1 MANKIGR
8 FEILSEITHSEIGAV
23 YKASDPES
31 GQTIALK
38 TIRLQMLDEQAD
50 VLVDHILQ
58 EAAGTKPLSSHNIAQ
73 LFGVEV
79 IDGQCCASEEYV
91 QGNSIATMLARNEG
105 FSIWD
110 LQDIVRQ
117 TCQGLDHAHSHNV
130 VHYSLEPAKI
140 MVTWDGTVKV
150 LSFGVSCMGAFT
162 CQAAGKAPDVLHYV
176 SPEQLRGDPVDA
188 RSNIFSLGAILYEM
202 ATESKA
208 FPGDDADQVRQAIVE
223 ATPAAPIEVNR
234 KIHPVLSEVIM
245 KALSKAPEERYQ
257 SGQELVN
264 DLERCKESTTKPV
277 AKKSAQPPHGLNAPQ
292 ATKATAAPA
301 ASAPP
306 QKTAKPASDQAP
318 APAASAE
325 TMVRPALG
333 ESAPGSSSFPAGSQT
348 NSPARAAAAA
358 AGWES
363 ASAVSTVEPA
373 KAPKATSGPAKAS
386 AQTTFQERSSA
397 VTDAVEPPAETPAFR
412 VDPSMA
418 EAAKNAARG
427 PSFSEMTELPPLKE
441 IYTPPPPPP
450 VEPEFDPEPPAS
462 LSRTQREKSEKP
474 KVQPREVARKAVTE
488 IKKTPP
494 KLFLYSIAVAVAIIL
509 LVVGLIAYRIHSEN
523 SADEGPAEAP
533 AAAAPA
539 EASPKPGW
547 NPAQPPAQ
555 APVHAQPEQIAAGR
569 EAPPVSVTP
578 KYNRNNNKKKTKSL
592 AFAPAVIPGQMT
604 INSTPEGAEVHIDG
618 RTDPSWITP
627 FNLPGLAPG
636 QHSVTVARAGYAPET
651 RTIDVASGSKSFLVI
666 QLAQLTAAAA
676 ITSQPAGAEIFVD
689 GKDTGRVTPAQISVD
704 KAGPHTFVVKKQGYL
719 EETSSASLQAG
730 QIFHFAP
737 SLKALG
743 SADDIKLG
751 GKFKKLFGGG
761 ETAGMGAV
769 SVKTQ
774 PKGAQVAVNNRI
786 LDKFSPVDFFLNP
799 GTYVIDVTLSGY
811 KPVHRVVEVQKGSKV
826 AVDENLERE

>member
-23 YKASDPES
+23 YKAADPES

-79 IDGQCCASEEYV
+79 IDGQCCAAEEYV
-91 QGNSIATMLARNEG
+91 QGNSIATMLARKEG

-176 SPEQLRGDPVDA
+176 SPEQLRGDPVDG

-208 FPGDDADQVRQAIVE
+208 FAGDDADQVRQGIVE

-245 KALSKAPEERYQ
+245 KALSKAPEDRYQ

-264 DLERCKESTTKPV
+264 DLERCKENTTKAE
-277 AKKSAQPPHGLNAPQ
+277 AKKSAQPAKGLNTPQ
-292 ATKATAAPA
+292 APKAAAPVAPPPQKAAAAPSEHAPASA
-301 ASAPP
+301 ASA
-306 QKTAKPASDQAP
+306 QTIA
-318 APAASAE
+318 
-325 TMVRPALG
+325 RPALS
-333 ESAPGSSSFPAGSQT
+333 ERDSVSSASPSSLQKSAPAK
-348 NSPARAAAAA
+348 AAAAA

-373 KAPKATSGPAKAS
+373 KAPKAASDPAKAS
-386 AQTTFQERSSA
+386 AQTTFQERASA
-397 VTDAVEPPAETPAFR
+397 VADVEPATEAPAFR

-418 EAAKNAARG
+418 ESAKDTAKG

-450 VEPEFDPEPPAS
+450 PAEPEFDAEPPAS
-462 LSRTQREKSEKP
+462 LSQVHREKPEKP

-494 KLFLYSIAVAVAIIL
+494 KLFLYSIAGAVAIIL
-509 LVVGLIAYRIHSEN
+509 LVVGFIAYRIHSEN
-523 SADEGPAEAP
+523 SADESTAEPPTAAATPAEVTAKP
-533 AAAAPA
+533 A
-539 EASPKPGW
+539 W
-547 NPAQPPAQ
+547 NQAQPPVQ
-555 APVHAQPEQIAAGR
+555 APLHAQPEQISAGR

-578 KYNRNNNKKKTKSL
+578 KYNKNNKKKIKVQ
-592 AFAPAVIPGQMT
+592 AFAPAIVPGQMT
-604 INSTPEGAEVHIDG
+604 INSTPEGAEVHVDG
-618 RTDPSWITP
+618 RTDPSWVTP
-627 FNLPGLAPG
+627 FNLPGLTPG
-636 QHSVTVARAGYAPET
+636 QHSVTVARSGYASET
-651 RTIDVASGSKSFLVI
+651 RTIEVASGSKSFLVI

-676 ITSQPAGAEIFVD
+676 ITSQPAGAQIFLD
-689 GKDTGRVTPAQISVD
+689 GKDTGRVTPAQINVD
-704 KAGPHTFVVKKQGYL
+704 KPGPHTFVIKKQGYL

-737 SLKALG
+737 TLKALG

-761 ETAGMGAV
+761 DTAGMGAV
-769 SVKTQ
+769 NIKTQ

-799 GTYVIDVTLSGY
+799 GTYVIDITLSGY
-811 KPVHRVVEVQKGSKV
+811 KPVHRVIEVQKGGKV
-826 AVDENLERE
+826 AVDENLDRE

>member
-23 YKASDPES
+23 YKAADPES

-38 TIRLQMLDEQAD
+38 TIKLQMLDEQAN

-79 IDGQCCASEEYV
+79 IDDQCCAAEEYV

-162 CQAAGKAPDVLHYV
+162 CQASGKAPDVLHYV

-202 ATESKA
+202 ATETKA
-208 FPGDDADQVRQAIVE
+208 FAGDDADQVRQQIVE

-245 KALSKAPEERYQ
+245 KALSKAPEDRYQ

-264 DLERCKESTTKPV
+264 DLERCKESTTKV
-277 AKKSAQPPHGLNAPQ
+277 EAKKSGKPAQGLNAPP
-292 ATKATAAPA
+292 AAKAVPVAPSPQKPAAASEQKPLVASAQTIARPAVSEPA
-301 ASAPP
+301 ASS
-306 QKTAKPASDQAP
+306 PASFHKSAP
-318 APAASAE
+318 AK
-325 TMVRPALG
+325 
-333 ESAPGSSSFPAGSQT
+333 
-348 NSPARAAAAA
+348 AAAAA

-363 ASAVSTVEPA
+363 ASVVSVEPA
-373 KAPKATSGPAKAS
+373 QAPKAVSAPPKAS
-386 AQTTFQERSSA
+386 AQTTFQERASA
-397 VTDAVEPPAETPAFR
+397 VADVAEPATETPSFR

-418 EAAKNAARG
+418 ESAKNAVKG
-427 PSFSEMTELPPLKE
+427 PSFSEMTELPPMKE

-450 VEPEFDPEPPAS
+450 PAEPEFDGEPPAS
-462 LSRTQREKSEKP
+462 LSRVQPGKPEKP

-494 KLFLYSIAVAVAIIL
+494 KLFLYSIAGAVAIIL
-509 LVVGLIAYRIHSEN
+509 LVVGFIAYRIHSEN
-523 SADEGPAEAP
+523 SADDDSAQPVAVATPPVEP
-533 AAAAPA
+533 AAKPA
-539 EASPKPGW
+539 W
-547 NPAQPPAQ
+547 NAAQPPVQ
-555 APVHAQPEQIAAGR
+555 APAQVQPEQIAAGH

-578 KYNRNNNKKKTKSL
+578 KYNKNNRKKIKTQ
-592 AFAPAVIPGQMT
+592 AFAPAIIPGQMT
-604 INSTPEGAEVHIDG
+604 INTTPEGAEVHVDG
-618 RTDPSWITP
+618 RTDPSWVTP

-651 RTIDVASGSKSFLVI
+651 RSIDVASGSKSFLVI
-666 QLAQLTAAAA
+666 QLAQLTASAA
-676 ITSQPAGAEIFVD
+676 ITSQPPGAQIFID
-689 GKDTGRVTPAQISVD
+689 GKDTGKVTPSQINID
-704 KAGPHTFVVKKQGYL
+704 KPGPHSFVIKKQGYL
-719 EETSSASLQAG
+719 DETSSATMQAG
-730 QIFHFAP
+730 QIFHFAAT
-737 SLKALG
+737 LRALG
-743 SADDIKLG
+743 SVDDIKLG

-761 ETAGMGAV
+761 DTAGMGAV
-769 SVKTQ
+769 NIKTQ
-774 PKGAQVAVNNRI
+774 PKGAQVAVNSRI

-799 GTYVIDVTLSGY
+799 GTYVIDITLSGY
-811 KPVHRVVEVQKGSKV
+811 KPVHRVIEVQKGGKV
-826 AVDENLERE
+826 AVEESLERE

>member
-8 FEILSEITHSEIGAV
+8 FEVLSEITHSEIGAV
-23 YKASDPES
+23 YKAADPES

-38 TIRLQMLDEQAD
+38 TIKLQMLDEQAD
-50 VLVDHILQ
+50 VLVDHILR

-79 IDGQCCASEEYV
+79 IDDQCCAAEEYV

-162 CQAAGKAPDVLHYV
+162 CQASGKAPDVLHYV

-188 RSNIFSLGAILYEM
+188 CSNIFSLGAILYEM
-202 ATESKA
+202 ATETKA
-208 FPGDDADQVRQAIVE
+208 FAGDDADQVRQQIVE
-223 ATPAAPIEVNR
+223 ATPAAPIAVNR

-245 KALSKAPEERYQ
+245 KALSKAPEDRYQ

-264 DLERCKESTTKPV
+264 DLERCKESTTKAE
-277 AKKSAQPPHGLNAPQ
+277 AKKSAKPVQGLNVPA
-292 ATKATAAPA
+292 AAKAAPVA
-301 ASAPP
+301 APP
-306 QKTAKPASDQAP
+306 QKPAAAPEPASPVASAQTIARPAVSEAVASSPASPQRSAP
-318 APAASAE
+318 AK
-325 TMVRPALG
+325 
-333 ESAPGSSSFPAGSQT
+333 
-348 NSPARAAAAA
+348 AAAAA

-363 ASAVSTVEPA
+363 ASAVSVEPA
-373 KAPKATSGPAKAS
+373 PKAVSAPPKAS
-386 AQTTFQERSSA
+386 AQTTFQERASA
-397 VTDAVEPPAETPAFR
+397 VADVAEPATETPSFR
-412 VDPSMA
+412 ADPSMA
-418 EAAKNAARG
+418 EGAKNDVKG
-427 PSFSEMTELPPLKE
+427 PSFSEMTELPPMKE
-441 IYTPPPPPP
+441 IYTPPPSPPP
-450 VEPEFDPEPPAS
+450 IEVEFEGEPPAS
-462 LSRTQREKSEKP
+462 LSRVQPGKPEKP

-494 KLFLYSIAVAVAIIL
+494 KLFLYSIAGAVAIIL
-509 LVVGLIAYRIHSEN
+509 LVVGFIAYRIHAEN
-523 SADEGPAEAP
+523 SADDDSAQPVAVATPPAEP
-533 AAAAPA
+533 T
-539 EASPKPGW
+539 PKPAW
-547 NPAQPPAQ
+547 NVAQPPVQ
-555 APVHAQPEQIAAGR
+555 APAQVQPEQIAAGH

-578 KYNRNNNKKKTKSL
+578 KYNKYNKRKIKASV
-592 AFAPAVIPGQMT
+592 FAPAIIPGQMT
-604 INSTPEGAEVHIDG
+604 INTTPEGAEVHIDG
-618 RTDPSWITP
+618 RTDSSWVTP

-636 QHSVTVARAGYAPET
+636 QHSVTVSRAGYAPES

-676 ITSQPAGAEIFVD
+676 ITSQPVGAQIFID
-689 GKDTGRVTPAQISVD
+689 GKDTGRVTPSQINVD
-704 KAGPHTFVVKKQGYL
+704 KPGPHTFVIKKQGYL
-719 EETSSASLQAG
+719 DETSSATLQAG
-730 QIFHFAP
+730 QIFHFA
-737 SLKALG
+737 SILRALG
-743 SADDIKLG
+743 SVDDIKLG

-761 ETAGMGAV
+761 DTAGMGAV
-769 SVKTQ
+769 SIKTQ

-799 GTYVIDVTLSGY
+799 GTYVIDITLTGY
-811 KPVHRVVEVQKGSKV
+811 KPLHRVIEVQKGSKV
-826 AVDENLERE
+826 AVEESLERE

>member
-23 YKASDPES
+23 YKAADPES

-38 TIRLQMLDEQAD
+38 TIKLQMLDEQAD
-50 VLVDHILQ
+50 VLVDHILR

-79 IDGQCCASEEYV
+79 IDDQCCAAEEYV

-140 MVTWDGTVKV
+140 MVTWDGTVKL

-176 SPEQLRGDPVDA
+176 SPEQLRGDPVDG

-208 FPGDDADQVRQAIVE
+208 FGGDDADQVRQQIVE
-223 ATPAAPIEVNR
+223 ATPAAPVEVNR

-245 KALSKAPEERYQ
+245 KALSKAPEDRYQ

-264 DLERCKESTTKPV
+264 DLERCKESSTKAE
-277 AKKSAQPPHGLNAPQ
+277 AKKSAKPAQGLNAP
-292 ATKATAAPA
+292 KAAAPVA
-301 ASAPP
+301 APP
-306 QKTAKPASDQAP
+306 QKAAAAP
-318 APAASAE
+318 AEHAAAAASAQ
-325 TMVRPALG
+325 TMARPALS
-333 ESAPGSSSFPAGSQT
+333 ERDSASSASLSSAQKSAPAK
-348 NSPARAAAAA
+348 AAAAA

-363 ASAVSTVEPA
+363 ASAISTVEPA
-373 KAPKATSGPAKAS
+373 KAPQAAADPAKVS
-386 AQTTFQERSSA
+386 GQTTFQERASA
-397 VTDAVEPPAETPAFR
+397 VAEVEPATEAPAFR

-418 EAAKNAARG
+418 ESAKDAAKG

-450 VEPEFDPEPPAS
+450 PVEPEFDAEPPAS
-462 LSRTQREKSEKP
+462 LSQVHREKPEKP
-474 KVQPREVARKAVTE
+474 KVQPREVAHKAVTE

-494 KLFLYSIAVAVAIIL
+494 KLFLYSIAGAIAIIL
-509 LVVGLIAYRIHSEN
+509 LVVGFIAYRIHSEN
-523 SADEGPAEAP
+523 SADEGTAETP
-533 AAAAPA
+533 TAAAAPVA
-539 EASPKPGW
+539 AAPKPGW
-547 NPAQPPAQ
+547 NQAQPPVQ
-555 APVHAQPEQIAAGR
+555 APVHAQPEQISAGR
-569 EAPPVSVTP
+569 ETPPVSVTP
-578 KYNRNNNKKKTKSL
+578 RYNKNNKKKAKVQT
-592 AFAPAVIPGQMT
+592 FAPAIIPGQMT
-604 INSTPEGAEVHIDG
+604 INTTPEGAEVHVDG

-636 QHSVTVARAGYAPET
+636 QHSVTVARAGYSAET
-651 RTIDVASGSKSFLVI
+651 RTIEVASGSKSFLVI
-666 QLAQLTAAAA
+666 QLAQLTAGAA
-676 ITSQPAGAEIFVD
+676 ITSQPAGAQIFLD
-689 GKDTGRVTPAQISVD
+689 GKDTGRVTPAQINVD
-704 KAGPHTFVVKKQGYL
+704 KPGQHSFVIKKQGYL

-737 SLKALG
+737 TLKALG

-761 ETAGMGAV
+761 DTAGMGAV
-769 SVKTQ
+769 NVRTQ

-799 GTYVIDVTLSGY
+799 GTYVIDITLSGY
-811 KPVHRVVEVQKGSKV
+811 KPVHRVVEVQKGGKV

>member
-1 MANKIGR
+1 MANNIGR

-23 YKASDPES
+23 YKAADPES

-79 IDGQCCASEEYV
+79 IDGQCCAAEEYV
-91 QGNSIATMLARNEG
+91 QGNSIATMLARKEG

-176 SPEQLRGDPVDA
+176 SPEQLRGDPVDG

-208 FPGDDADQVRQAIVE
+208 FPGDDADQVRQGIVE
-223 ATPAAPIEVNR
+223 ATPAAPVEVNR

-245 KALSKAPEERYQ
+245 KALSKAAEDRYQ

-264 DLERCKESTTKPV
+264 DLERCKESTTKAV
-277 AKKSAQPPHGLNAPQ
+277 AKKSAQPPQGLNTPQ
-292 ATKATAAPA
+292 APKATVAPV

-306 QKTAKPASDQAP
+306 QKTAAASEHAP
-318 APAASAE
+318 TPAASAQ
-325 TMVRPALG
+325 TIARPALS
-333 ESAPGSSSFPAGSQT
+333 ERAPDNSSSPASPQKSAPAK
-348 NSPARAAAAA
+348 AAAAA

-373 KAPKATSGPAKAS
+373 KAPKAASGPAKAS
-386 AQTTFQERSSA
+386 AQTMFQERASA
-397 VTDAVEPPAETPAFR
+397 VADAVEPASEAPAFR

-418 EAAKNAARG
+418 ESEKNAARG
-427 PSFSEMTELPPLKE
+427 PSFSEMTELPPMKE

-450 VEPEFDPEPPAS
+450 PAEPEFDGEPPAS
-462 LSRTQREKSEKP
+462 LSRMQPGKPEKP

-494 KLFLYSIAVAVAIIL
+494 KLFLYSIAGAVAIIL

-523 SADEGPAEAP
+523 SADEGSAETP

-547 NPAQPPAQ
+547 NAAQPPVQ

-578 KYNRNNNKKKTKSL
+578 KYNRNNKKKTKAQ

-604 INSTPEGAEVHIDG
+604 INSTPEGAEVHVDG

-651 RTIDVASGSKSFLVI
+651 RIIDVASGSKSFLVI
-666 QLAQLTAAAA
+666 QLAQLTATAA

-689 GKDTGRVTPAQISVD
+689 GKDTGRVTPGQISVD
-704 KAGPHTFVVKKQGYL
+704 KPGPHTFLIKKQGYL

-737 SLKALG
+737 TLRALG

-761 ETAGMGAV
+761 DTAGMGAV
-769 SVKTQ
+769 NIKTQ

-811 KPVHRVVEVQKGSKV
+811 KPVHRVIEVQKGGKV

>member
-23 YKASDPES
+23 YKAADPES

-38 TIRLQMLDEQAD
+38 TIKLQMLDEQAD
-50 VLVDHILQ
+50 VLVEHILR

-79 IDGQCCASEEYV
+79 IDDQCCAAEEYV

-162 CQAAGKAPDVLHYV
+162 CQASGRAPDVLHYV
-176 SPEQLRGDPVDA
+176 SPEQLRGDPVDG

-202 ATESKA
+202 ATEAKA
-208 FPGDDADQVRQAIVE
+208 FAGDDADQVRQQIVE
-223 ATPAAPIEVNR
+223 ATPPAPIEVNR

-245 KALSKAPEERYQ
+245 KALSKAPEDRYQ

-264 DLERCKESTTKPV
+264 DLERCKESTTKAE
-277 AKKSAQPPHGLNAPQ
+277 AKKATQPAQGLNAPQ
-292 ATKATAAPA
+292 APKAAAA
-301 ASAPP
+301 ASA
-306 QKTAKPASDQAP
+306 QSIARPASERAP
-318 APAASAE
+318 GNSESSASSQASA
-325 TMVRPALG
+325 
-333 ESAPGSSSFPAGSQT
+333 
-348 NSPARAAAAA
+348 PARAAAAA

-363 ASAVSTVEPA
+363 ASAVSTVQPA
-373 KAPKATSGPAKAS
+373 KAPKATEAPAKAS
-386 AQTTFQERSSA
+386 AQTTFQERASA
-397 VTDAVEPPAETPAFR
+397 VADVEPATEAPAFR

-418 EAAKNAARG
+418 EGAKDAVKGR
-427 PSFSEMTELPPLKE
+427 SFSEMTDMPPLKE
-441 IYTPPPPPP
+441 SYTPPPPPP
-450 VEPEFDPEPPAS
+450 PQGEPEFDAEPPAS
-462 LSRTQREKSEKP
+462 LSTLHRDKPEKP

-494 KLFLYSIAVAVAIIL
+494 KLFLYSIAGAVGIIL
-509 LVVGLIAYRIHSEN
+509 LVVGFIAYRIHSEN
-523 SADEGPAEAP
+523 SADETTAEPP
-533 AAAAPA
+533 AAVAAPA
-539 EASPKPGW
+539 ETNPKPAW
-547 NPAQPPAQ
+547 NPAQPPVQ
-555 APVHAQPEQIAAGR
+555 APVHAQPEQISAAR
-569 EAPPVSVTP
+569 EAPPVFVTP
-578 KYNRNNNKKKTKSL
+578 KYSKNSKKKIKVQ
-592 AFAPAVIPGQMT
+592 AFAPSVIPGQMT

-618 RTDPSWITP
+618 RTDPSWVTP

-636 QHSVTVARAGYAPET
+636 QHSVTVSRAGYSSET
-651 RTIDVASGSKSFLVI
+651 RTIEVASGSKSFLVI
-666 QLAQLTAAAA
+666 QLAQLSAAAA
-676 ITSQPAGAEIFVD
+676 ITSQPAGAQIFLD
-689 GKDTGRVTPAQISVD
+689 GKDTGKVTPAQINVD
-704 KAGPHTFVVKKQGYL
+704 KPGAHTFLVKKQGYL
-719 EETSSASLQAG
+719 DETSSASLQAG

-737 SLKALG
+737 TLKALG

-761 ETAGMGAV
+761 DTAGMGAV
-769 SVKTQ
+769 NIKTQ

-799 GTYVIDVTLSGY
+799 GTYVIDITMSGY
-811 KPVHRVVEVQKGSKV
+811 KPVHRVVEVQKGGKV
-826 AVDENLERE
+826 AVEENLERE

>member
-23 YKASDPES
+23 YKAADPES

-38 TIRLQMLDEQAD
+38 TIKLQMLDEQAD
-50 VLVDHILQ
+50 VLVDHILR

-79 IDGQCCASEEYV
+79 IDDQCCAAEEYV

-176 SPEQLRGDPVDA
+176 SPEQLRGDPVDG

-202 ATESKA
+202 ATEAKA
-208 FPGDDADQVRQAIVE
+208 FAGDDADQVRQQIVE
-223 ATPAAPIEVNR
+223 TTPAAPVEVNR

-245 KALSKAPEERYQ
+245 KALAKAPEDRYQ

-264 DLERCKESTTKPV
+264 DLERCKESTTKAE
-277 AKKSAQPPHGLNAPQ
+277 AKKSAQPAQGLNAPQ
-292 ATKATAAPA
+292 ASKAAAAPA
-301 ASAPP
+301 APRA
-306 QKTAKPASDQAP
+306 QK
-318 APAASAE
+318 APAAAASAQ
-325 TMVRPALG
+325 TIARPALS
-333 ESAPGSSSFPAGSQT
+333 ESAPGDSASSASSQA
-348 NSPARAAAAA
+348 SAPARAAAAA

-363 ASAVSTVEPA
+363 ASAVSTVQPA
-373 KAPKATSGPAKAS
+373 KAPKATEAPAKAS
-386 AQTTFQERSSA
+386 AQTTFQERASA
-397 VTDAVEPPAETPAFR
+397 VADAEPATEAPAFR

-418 EAAKNAARG
+418 EGAKNAVKG

-441 IYTPPPPPP
+441 SYTPPPPPP
-450 VEPEFDPEPPAS
+450 PPQGEPEFDAEPPAS
-462 LSRTQREKSEKP
+462 LSQVHREKPDKP

-494 KLFLYSIAVAVAIIL
+494 KLFLYSIAGAVAIIL
-509 LVVGLIAYRIHSEN
+509 LVVGFIAYRIHSEN
-523 SADEGPAEAP
+523 SAEEGTAEPP
-533 AAAAPA
+533 AAVAAPA
-539 EASPKPGW
+539 ETNPKPAW
-547 NPAQPPAQ
+547 NPAQPPVQ
-555 APVHAQPEQIAAGR
+555 APVHAQPEQISAGR
-569 EAPPVSVTP
+569 EAPSVLVTP
-578 KYNRNNNKKKTKSL
+578 KYNKNSKKKTKVQ

-618 RTDPSWITP
+618 RTDPSWVTP
-627 FNLPGLAPG
+627 FNLPGLSPG
-636 QHSVTVARAGYAPET
+636 QHSVTVSRAGYSSET
-651 RTIDVASGSKSFLVI
+651 RTIEVASGSKSFLVI
-666 QLAQLTAAAA
+666 QLAQLSAAAA
-676 ITSQPAGAEIFVD
+676 ITSQPAGAQIFLD
-689 GKDTGRVTPAQISVD
+689 GKDTGKVTPAQINVD
-704 KAGPHTFVVKKQGYL
+704 KPGPHTFVVKKQGYL
-719 EETSSASLQAG
+719 DETSSASLQAG

-737 SLKALG
+737 TLKALG

-761 ETAGMGAV
+761 DTAGMGAV
-769 SVKTQ
+769 NVKTQ

-799 GTYVIDVTLSGY
+799 GTYVIDITLSGY
-811 KPVHRVVEVQKGSKV
+811 KPVHRVVEVQKGGKV
-826 AVDENLERE
+826 AVEENLERE

>member
-23 YKASDPES
+23 YKAADPES

-50 VLVDHILQ
+50 VLVDHILR

-79 IDGQCCASEEYV
+79 IDDQCCAAEEYV
-91 QGNSIATMLARNEG
+91 QGNSIATMLARKEG

-162 CQAAGKAPDVLHYV
+162 CQASGQAPDVLHYV
-176 SPEQLRGDPVDA
+176 SPEQLRGDPVDG

-202 ATESKA
+202 ATERKA
-208 FPGDDADQVRQAIVE
+208 FAGDDADQVRQQIVE
-223 ATPAAPIEVNR
+223 ATPPAPIEVNR

-245 KALSKAPEERYQ
+245 KALSKAPEDRYQ

-264 DLERCKESTTKPV
+264 DLERCKESTTKV
-277 AKKSAQPPHGLNAPQ
+277 ETKKAAQSPQGLKTPQ
-292 ATKATAAPA
+292 ASKAAAPAAPPPQKAPAA

-306 QKTAKPASDQAP
+306 SASPASSQASAP
-318 APAASAE
+318 AK
-325 TMVRPALG
+325 
-333 ESAPGSSSFPAGSQT
+333 
-348 NSPARAAAAA
+348 AAAAA

-363 ASAVSTVEPA
+363 ASAVSTVQPA
-373 KAPKATSGPAKAS
+373 KPPKAGEAPANAS
-386 AQTTFQERSSA
+386 AQTTFQERASA
-397 VTDAVEPPAETPAFR
+397 VAEVEPETEAPAFR

-418 EAAKNAARG
+418 EGAKNAAKG

-441 IYTPPPPPP
+441 IFTPPPAPPP
-450 VEPEFDPEPPAS
+450 AEPEFEAEPPAS
-462 LSRTQREKSEKP
+462 LSQVHQEKPEKP
-474 KVQPREVARKAVTE
+474 KVQPREVARKAVSE

-494 KLFLYSIAVAVAIIL
+494 KLFLYSIAGAVVIIL
-509 LVVGLIAYRIHSEN
+509 LVVGFIAYRIHSEN
-523 SADEGPAEAP
+523 SADEGTAEPP
-533 AAAAPA
+533 AAVAAPA
-539 EASPKPGW
+539 EANPKPTW
-547 NPAQPPAQ
+547 NPAQPPVQ
-555 APVHAQPEQIAAGR
+555 APVHTQPEQISAGR
-569 EAPPVSVTP
+569 EAPVLVTP
-578 KYNRNNNKKKTKSL
+578 KYNKNSKKKTKVQ

-618 RTDPSWITP
+618 RSDPSWVTP

-676 ITSQPAGAEIFVD
+676 ITSQPAGAQIFLD
-689 GKDTGRVTPAQISVD
+689 GKDTGRVTPAQINLD
-704 KAGPHTFVVKKQGYL
+704 KPGPHTFLIKKQGYL

-730 QIFHFAP
+730 QVFHFAP
-737 SLKALG
+737 TLRALG

-761 ETAGMGAV
+761 DTAGMGAINI
-769 SVKTQ
+769 KTQ

-799 GTYVIDVTLSGY
+799 GTYVVDITLSGY
-811 KPVHRVVEVQKGSKV
+811 KPVHRVVEVQKGGKV
-826 AVDENLERE
+826 AVEENLERE